1 MILTLIYFIYF
12 MHFMKSKNYCS
23 TVICGVAEACKA
35 SKGTVIVYD
44 DKIVCEYLEIK
55 KETGGEIK

>member
-1 MILTLIYFIYF
+1 